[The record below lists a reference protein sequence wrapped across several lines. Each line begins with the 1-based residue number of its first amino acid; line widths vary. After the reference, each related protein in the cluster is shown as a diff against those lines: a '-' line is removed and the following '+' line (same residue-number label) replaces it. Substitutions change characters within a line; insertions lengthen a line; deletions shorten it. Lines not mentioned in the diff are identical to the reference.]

1 MNENQ
6 TARYQ
11 MHSLVVFSAGLLATA
26 GLLPLIGVSFAFG
39 LLLVN
44 QELDK
49 FHFIFAGFTF
59 CQVRYLFHDIWLG
72 LGGYFIGENVKLPPY
87 EDYVTEQAFCRS

>member
-1 MNENQ
+1 MF
-6 TARYQ
+6 
-11 MHSLVVFSAGLLATA
+11 SLVVFSAGLLATA

-59 CQVRYLFHDIWLG
+59 CQVCYLFLEMNDSSLSGGEWCLLASTRWGTWL
-72 LGGYFIGENVKLPPY
+72 F
-87 EDYVTEQAFCRS
+87 

>member
-1 MNENQ
+1 MF
-6 TARYQ
+6 
-11 MHSLVVFSAGLLATA
+11 SLVVFSAGLLATA

-59 CQVRYLFHDIWLG
+59 CQVCCLFLEINTHRCLLEIGAFWRKLAEEPD
-72 LGGYFIGENVKLPPY
+72 YFSN
-87 EDYVTEQAFCRS
+87 

>member
-1 MNENQ
+1 MF
-6 TARYQ
+6 
-11 MHSLVVFSAGLLATA
+11 SLVVFRAGLLATA

-59 CQVRYLFHDIWLG
+59 CQVCYLFLEMNDSSLSGGEWCLLASTRWGTWL
-72 LGGYFIGENVKLPPY
+72 F
-87 EDYVTEQAFCRS
+87 

>member
-1 MNENQ
+1 ML
-6 TARYQ
+6 
-11 MHSLVVFSAGLLATA
+11 SLVVFSAGLLGTA

-59 CQVRYLFHDIWLG
+59 CQVCYIFPDILLGVGWVGLG
-72 LGGYFIGENVKLPPY
+72 LF
-87 EDYVTEQAFCRS
+87 